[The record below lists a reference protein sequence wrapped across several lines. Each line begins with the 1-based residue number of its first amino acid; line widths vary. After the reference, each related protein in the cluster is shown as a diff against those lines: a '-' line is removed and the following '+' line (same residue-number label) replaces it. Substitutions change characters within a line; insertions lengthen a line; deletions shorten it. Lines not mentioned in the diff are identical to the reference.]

1 MRKRTSTFTVPST
14 ARRGAT
20 LVLVAVMLL
29 VLGGMA
35 AFAVDLTR
43 VYSGVTELQTGA
55 DAAALAGALR
65 LARTPGVSAA
75 SGTVAFASS
84 NRAFG
89 SPLSLNTSD
98 VEGGFWDPAA
108 GTFVPGAWTT
118 ANAIRVSAEKS
129 SSLAFGGFVSSPTVT
144 PVRRA
149 VAWIGN
155 QASRDCIKPWGIP
168 LTYVNTLLGQSI
180 TTQAGVE
187 ALRALTATT
196 AGQYA
201 MTIVAGP
208 NINNPPGSPNTPP
221 TTYLALTGAN
231 SSRTEYQNA
240 IIGLNCEGTAD
251 YFVGGTDPHI
261 PTQPGQGPGDI
272 PRTTVQAVEL
282 NLPGNQG
289 NGGIVTCAPQI
300 GTNAACIHPH
310 TGEVGVTVTVAAATS
325 TGVNSA
331 TLNVLMGF
339 RLMCVFRG
347 GNQPGSASNLE
358 TCPWLASAG
367 RTANNFAQGT
377 VVGFPIVTQ
386 AATGPANA
394 LGNTIGTAQR
404 LVLVR

>member
-1 MRKRTSTFTVPST
+1 MPMNKGGLKQ
-14 ARRGAT
+14 RRGAT

-75 SGTVAFASS
+75 VGTVTFAAS

-89 SPLSLNTSD
+89 SPVALNTSD

-108 GTFVPGAWTT
+108 GTFVAGAWTN
-118 ANAIRVSAEKS
+118 ANAVRVTAQRS
-129 SSLAFGGFVSSPTVT
+129 SSLAFGGFVARPSVT
-144 PVRRA
+144 PIRRA
-149 VAWIGN
+149 VAWVGN

-168 LTYVNTLLGQSI
+168 LTYVNTLLGQAI

-196 AGQYA
+196 AGQYQ
-201 MTIVAGP
+201 MSVVAGP
-208 NINNPPGSPNTPP
+208 NISNPRGTPNAPA
-221 TTYLALTGAN
+221 TTFLALTGSN
-231 SSRTEYQNA
+231 SSRKEYQNA
-240 IIGLNCEGTAD
+240 IIDLNCEGTAD
-251 YFVGGTDPHI
+251 YTVGGTDAQI
-261 PTQPGQGPGDI
+261 QTQPGRGDGDI
-272 PRTTVQAVEL
+272 PRTTARAIEL

-289 NGGIVTCAPQI
+289 NGGVATCATQV
-300 GTNAACIHPH
+300 GNDASCINPL

-331 TLNVLMGF
+331 NLDVLMGY

-347 GNQPGSASNLE
+347 GNGNQPGGSSNAE
-358 TCPWLASAG
+358 SCPWLASAG
-367 RTANNFAQGT
+367 QTANNFVQGT
-377 VVGFPIVTQ
+377 LVGFPVATQ
-386 AATGPANA
+386 AATGPGNT
-394 LGNTIGTAQR
+394 LGNTIGTAQKF
-404 LVLVR
+404 VLVK